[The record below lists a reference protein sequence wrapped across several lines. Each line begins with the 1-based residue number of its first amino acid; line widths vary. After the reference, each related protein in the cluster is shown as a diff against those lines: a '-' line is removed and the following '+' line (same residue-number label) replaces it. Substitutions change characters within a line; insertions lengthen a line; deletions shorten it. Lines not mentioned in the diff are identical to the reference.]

1 MIDCFERLIGE
12 NTYTITQL
20 PARRALRLQAKL
32 FKLLSPSLSIL
43 LSPENENMTRH
54 IEMVPKSLSLL
65 SESLDDKTF
74 DLLVIEIMQ
83 GVRRNGKEITDK
95 TIDLEFAGE
104 LNELFLVMKEVL
116 EVNYGDFFRQGGII
130 HQVLA

>member
-74 DLLVIEIMQ
+74 LSDGSTVS
-83 GVRRNGKEITDK
+83 VSN
-95 TIDLEFAGE
+95 
-104 LNELFLVMKEVL
+104 
-116 EVNYGDFFRQGGII
+116 GII
-130 HQVLA
+130 TSVV